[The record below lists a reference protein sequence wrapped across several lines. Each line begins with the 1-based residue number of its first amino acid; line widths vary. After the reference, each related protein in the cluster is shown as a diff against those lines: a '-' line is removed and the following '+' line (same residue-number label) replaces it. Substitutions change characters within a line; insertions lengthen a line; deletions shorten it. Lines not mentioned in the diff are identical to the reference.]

1 MTPIT
6 KLIIKRLLPTVVG
19 AIILVLA
26 GLWLYGYVGVKA
38 GWIGPTKIPNLN
50 AVSHSGA
57 EAAGGI
63 TACRRRRTRRSVC
76 CAHPGPG
83 WCKTRP
89 D

>member
-1 MTPIT
+1 MNPLT
-6 KLIIKRLLPTVVG
+6 KLIVKRLLPTVVG

-38 GWIGPTKIPNLN
+38 GWINPAKIHNLN

-63 TACRRRRTRRSVC
+63 AAATKAKL
-76 CAHPGPG
+76 GL
-83 WCKTRP
+83 
-89 D
+89 

>member
-1 MTPIT
+1 MNPIT

-26 GLWLYGYVGVKA
+26 GLWLYGYVGVQA

-63 TACRRRRTRRSVC
+63 AAATKAKL
-76 CAHPGPG
+76 GL
-83 WCKTRP
+83 
-89 D
+89 

>member
-1 MTPIT
+1 MNPIT

-19 AIILVLA
+19 AIIVVLA

-57 EAAGGI
+57 EAAGGVT
-63 TACRRRRTRRSVC
+63 TA
-76 CAHPGPG
+76 AKAKIGL
-83 WCKTRP
+83 
-89 D
+89 